1 MLKGFWK
8 LSWVEFKVFV
18 REPMGLVGTL
28 ATPVV
33 LFLVFGRLLGRGG
46 AGSDVGRP
54 FPFNVAILASLM
66 IAVNAVMSL
75 VSIIAIYREG
85 GILKRLRAT
94 PLSPLTILSAQVL
107 VKLAFTVVSLGLL
120 VLVGKRM
127 LPGAMQVPVVSFTL
141 ALLMGSLSILSL
153 GFLIASLVP
162 TSRFAQPIG
171 AVVLYPMVALSGL
184 FFPTVSLPAGWR
196 MVANALPTT
205 HAVALMQ
212 GVWDRS
218 GWSAQWEHVLA
229 LSVIFA
235 VCCALSTRL
244 FRWE

>member
-1 MLKGFWK
+1 MLRGFWK
-8 LSWVEFKVFV
+8 LTWVEFKVFV

-28 ATPVV
+28 VTPVL
-33 LFLVFGRLLGRGG
+33 LFLLFGRLLGRGG
-46 AGSDVGRP
+46 DAGGMGQT
-54 FPFNVAILASLM
+54 FPFNVAILAALM

-107 VKLAFTVVSLGLL
+107 VKLVFTVVSLGLL
-120 VLVGKRM
+120 VLAGKRM
-127 LPGAMQVPVVSFTL
+127 LPGAMQVPIVSFTL

-153 GFLIASLVP
+153 GFLIASMVP

-184 FFPTVSLPAGWR
+184 FVPIADLPAGWR

-218 GWSAQWEHVLA
+218 GWGAQWEHLLA
-229 LSVIFA
+229 LLVIFA
-235 VCCALSTRL
+235 VCSALATRL

>member
-8 LSWVEFKVFV
+8 LTWVELKVFV

-33 LFLVFGRLLGRGG
+33 LFLVFSQMLGRGG
-46 AGSDVGRP
+46 AGSEMGRSST
-54 FPFNVAILASLM
+54 FNVAILAALM
-66 IAVNAVMSL
+66 IAVNSVMSL
-75 VSIIAIYREG
+75 IAIIAIYREG

-107 VKLAFTVVSLGLL
+107 VKLVFTVVSLGLL
-120 VLVGKRM
+120 VLAGKRM
-127 LPGAMQVPVVSFTL
+127 LPGAMQVPIVSFTL
-141 ALLMGSLSILSL
+141 ALLIGSLSILSL

-184 FFPTVSLPAGWR
+184 FFPIASLPAGWR
-196 MVANALPTT
+196 MVAKALPTT

-235 VCCALSTRL
+235 VCSALSTRL
-244 FRWE
+244 FRWD

>member
-8 LSWVEFKVFV
+8 LTWVELKVFV

-28 ATPVV
+28 ATPVL
-33 LFLVFGRLLGRGG
+33 LFLLFGRMLGRGG
-46 AGSDVGRP
+46 AGSGVRGP
-54 FPFNVAILASLM
+54 FAFNAAILASLM

-94 PLSPLTILSAQVL
+94 PLSPLTILSAHVL
-107 VKLAFTVVSLGLL
+107 VKLVFTVVSLGLL
-120 VLVGKRM
+120 ILAGKRM

-141 ALLMGSLSILSL
+141 ALLLGSLSILSL

-171 AVVLYPMVALSGL
+171 AAVLYPMIALSGL
-184 FFPTVSLPAGWR
+184 FYPIASMSAGWR

-212 GVWDRS
+212 GVGDRS
-218 GWSAQWEHVLA
+218 GWSAQWDHVLA

-235 VCCALSTRL
+235 VCSALSTRL

>member
-8 LSWVEFKVFV
+8 LTWVELKVFV

-33 LFLVFGRLLGRGG
+33 LFLVFSRMLGRGD
-46 AGSDVGRP
+46 AGSDVGRSP
-54 FPFNVAILASLM
+54 TFNVAILAALM
-66 IAVNAVMSL
+66 IAVNSVMSL
-75 VSIIAIYREG
+75 IAIIAIYREG

-107 VKLAFTVVSLGLL
+107 VKLVFTVVSLGLL
-120 VLVGKRM
+120 VLAGKRM
-127 LPGAMQVPVVSFTL
+127 LPGAMQVPFLSFTL

-184 FFPTVSLPAGWR
+184 FFPTGSLPAGWR

-218 GWSAQWEHVLA
+218 GWSARWEHVLA

-235 VCCALSTRL
+235 VCSALSTRL

>member
-8 LSWVEFKVFV
+8 LTWVELKVFV

-28 ATPVV
+28 ATPVL
-33 LFLVFGRLLGRGG
+33 LFLLFGRLLGRGG
-46 AGSDVGRP
+46 GSSAVGRQ

-107 VKLAFTVVSLGLL
+107 VKLVFTVVSLGLL
-120 VLVGKRM
+120 VLAGKRM

-141 ALLMGSLSILSL
+141 ALLLGSLSILSL

-171 AVVLYPMVALSGL
+171 AAVLYPMVALSGL
-184 FFPTVSLPAGWR
+184 FYPVGSMSAGWR

-218 GWSAQWEHVLA
+218 GWSAQWQHVLA

-235 VCCALSTRL
+235 VCSALSTRL